1 MTTPKNTSK
10 ANRSMEQPSSQI
22 DAANF
27 RLMII
32 TSFLVAATMIL
43 LSLNV
48 SIIKQSATAGHMGLI
63 EWLLAGSI
71 ALMLLPSLIMLLMSA
86 VILVAMY
93 LAVYTQEEKVRIVA
107 RARTLLG
114 LASVLIPTS
123 FGSTFLVSLG
133 LDSPG
138 SWFFG
143 GVGYGSG
150 IFWAALRGYYLT
162 RFVHPKQ
169 RRGGG

>member
-1 MTTPKNTSK
+1 VERLRPDV
-10 ANRSMEQPSSQI
+10 

-48 SIIKQSATAGHMGLI
+48 SVIRQSALGGQMGTA
-63 EWLLAGSI
+63 EWLLAASI
-71 ALMLLPSLIMLLMSA
+71 VLFLFPSLVMLLMAS
-86 VILVAMY
+86 VVLVSMY
-93 LAVYTQEEKVRIVA
+93 LAVFSYEEKTRIVG

-114 LASVLIPTS
+114 LASILIPTS

-133 LDSPG
+133 LSSP
-138 SWFFG
+138 WTWLFG
-143 GVGYGSG
+143 AIGYGSG
-150 IFWAALRGYYLT
+150 VSWALFRGFYLT
-162 RFVHPKQ
+162 RFVHPGQ
-169 RRGGG
+169 RKAQQQPKAQNALA

>member
-1 MTTPKNTSK
+1 MT
-10 ANRSMEQPSSQI
+10 EQPVSHV

-48 SIIKQSATAGHMGLI
+48 SIIRESATSGQPGLI

-71 ALMLLPSLIMLLMSA
+71 VLMLFPALIMLLMAS
-86 VILVAMY
+86 VVLVTMY
-93 LAVYTQEEKVRIVA
+93 VAVYTPDEKVRIIA
-107 RARTLLG
+107 RARNLLA
-114 LASVLIPTS
+114 LASILIPTS

-133 LDSPG
+133 IDSPW
-138 SWFFG
+138 SFFFAA
-143 GVGYGSG
+143 VGYGSG
-150 IFWAALRGYYLT
+150 IFWALLRGYYLKS
-162 RFVHPKQ
+162 FVQTKQ
-169 RRGGG
+169 RQEAN